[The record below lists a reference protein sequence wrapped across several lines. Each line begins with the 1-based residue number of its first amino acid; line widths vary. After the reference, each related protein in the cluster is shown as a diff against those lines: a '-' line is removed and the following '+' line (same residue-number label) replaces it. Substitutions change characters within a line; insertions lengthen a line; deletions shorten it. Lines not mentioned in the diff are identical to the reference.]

1 LKALASKR
9 NGVCAGVLLLS
20 MLVLVHPGADK
31 LRSRVIRS
39 ITVALGRQ
47 VDIGSVT
54 LRLLP
59 LPSFDLENVTVHED
73 PAFSAEPMVR
83 SQNVTAAVR
92 ISSLLRGRLEIAR
105 LSFSEP
111 SLNLVRTSDGH
122 WNLEEL
128 LERVAKSP
136 VAPTAKRRLET
147 RPAFP
152 YIEVKGARIN
162 MKLGQEKK
170 PYALSDADFSLWQDS
185 ENTWGV
191 RLRAQPFRSDS
202 NLTDT
207 GILRIEGSWQRAQRL
222 RNTPVQFKLEWDQA
236 QLGQAS
242 KFFWG
247 DDKGWRGAITISA
260 VLTGTPENL
269 LVDAE
274 SSIQDF
280 HRYDISANALR
291 LRGHCSGR
299 YRSTEQTISQLAC
312 HAPVGGGALNIVGSV
327 GASSGSRSYD
337 LRMSAENLPLQSLVE
352 FARRAKKNIPEDLIA
367 TGTVAAN
374 FTLQHALGF
383 RPVWRGEGE
392 TTSVRLHSK
401 LANADLA
408 LDNIPFT
415 ISSGRDREANN
426 IARQR
431 IDSFPPL
438 SEPHLE
444 IGPLNLAS
452 GGPIPT
458 AIRGEIF
465 RAGYDF
471 LLQGEGEIQELF
483 EAARIAGLPIS
494 HPAIAGPA
502 RVDLSIQGPWAGFAA
517 PLITGRVQL
526 HSLQASVRDLK
537 TPLEITSV
545 NLVLTPDDVEIQDLT
560 AAVVHST
567 WRGSV
572 SFPRRCEQPGTC
584 PVHFDLRANEISL
597 AEINRLLNP
606 GLRKRPWYGLFSSA
620 PSGSYL
626 ATLYAEGKLS
636 TSHLLFHH
644 LTADRVSADVE
655 LQRGKLRLSN
665 LRGEVLG
672 GKHTGEWKADFT
684 KRPPL
689 YSGSGTLNGI
699 MLEQLGENMHDGWI
713 AGTATATYAATA
725 SGWTAED
732 LFTSGSGSV
741 QAEVFDGLLPHLR
754 LAGESDPIHINH
766 FAGRLFFQD
775 GQFQLEQ
782 AKLQTSGSTY
792 QVSGTASLDRVLDLR
807 IMRDATSGFRV
818 TGTLEQPHVVVTT
831 SPATEAALKP

>member
-1 LKALASKR
+1 MKALASKR
-9 NGVCAGVLLLS
+9 NRVSAGVLLLS
-20 MLVLVHPGADK
+20 MLVLVHPGADQ

-39 ITVALGRQ
+39 ISVALGRQ

-59 LPSFDLENVTVHED
+59 LPSFDLENVTVHDD

-83 SQNVTAAVR
+83 SQNVTAALR

-122 WNLEEL
+122 WNLEDL

-136 VAPTAKRRLET
+136 VAPTAKRRLGT

-207 GILRIEGSWQRAQRL
+207 GIVRIEGLWQRAQRL
-222 RNTPVQFKLEWDQA
+222 RNTPVQFRIEWDQA

-242 KFFWG
+242 KFFLG
-247 DDKGWRGAITISA
+247 DDKGWRGAIAISA

-280 HRYDISANALR
+280 HRYDISANGLR
-291 LRGHCSGR
+291 LRGHCRGR

-312 HAPVGGGALNIVGSV
+312 HAPVGGGVITIGGSV

-367 TGTVAAN
+367 TGTVEAN
-374 FTLQHALGF
+374 FTLQHALGS

-392 TTSVRLHSK
+392 TTSVRLHTK

-408 LDNIPFT
+408 LHNIPFT
-415 ISSGRDREANN
+415 ISSGRDPEANN
-426 IARQR
+426 IARPG

-438 SEPHLE
+438 GEPHLE
-444 IGPLNLAS
+444 IGPLNLDS
-452 GGPIPT
+452 GRPIPT

-471 LLQGEGEIQELF
+471 LVQGEGEIQELF

-502 RVDLSIQGPWAGFAA
+502 RLDLSIQGPWAGFRA

-526 HSLQASVRDLK
+526 HSLQASVRDLR

-545 NLVLTPDDVEIQDLT
+545 NLVLTPDEVEIQDLT
-560 AAVVHST
+560 AAVVDST

-584 PVHFDLRANEISL
+584 PVKFDLRANEISL
-597 AEINRLLNP
+597 AEVNRLLNP

-620 PSGSYL
+620 ASGSYL

-636 TSHLLFHH
+636 TRHLLFHH
-644 LTADRVSADVE
+644 LTADRVSAEVE

-672 GKHTGEWKADFT
+672 GKHAGEWKADFT

-732 LFTSGSGSV
+732 LFSSGSGSV
-741 QAEVFDGLLPHLR
+741 QAQVFDGLLPHLR

-782 AKLQTSGSTY
+782 AKLQTSASTY

-831 SPATEAALKP
+831 TPATEAALKP

>member
-1 LKALASKR
+1 LKAWASKR
-9 NGVCAGVLLLS
+9 NGVSAGVLLLS

-39 ITVALGRQ
+39 VTVALGRQ

-59 LPSFDLENVTVHED
+59 LPSFDLQNVTVHED

-83 SQNVTAAVR
+83 SQDVTAALR

-111 SLNLVRTSDGH
+111 SLNLVRSNDGH
-122 WNLEEL
+122 WNLEDL

-152 YIEVKGARIN
+152 YIEVKSARIN
-162 MKLGQEKK
+162 VKLGQEKK

-191 RLRAQPFRSDS
+191 RLRAQPLRSDS
-202 NLTDT
+202 NLTDM
-207 GILRIEGSWQRAQRL
+207 GILRMEGSWQRAQSL
-222 RNTPVQFKLEWDQA
+222 RNTPVQFRIEWDQA
-236 QLGQAS
+236 QLGQAT
-242 KFFWG
+242 KFFLG
-247 DDKGWRGAITISA
+247 DDKGWRGALTISA
-260 VLTGTPENL
+260 VLTGTPANL
-269 LVDAE
+269 LVDAQ

-299 YRSTEQTISQLAC
+299 YRSTVQTISQLAC
-312 HAPVGGGALNIVGSV
+312 HAPVGGGAINIVGSV

-352 FARRAKKNIPEDLIA
+352 FARHAKKNIPEDLIA
-367 TGTVAAN
+367 TGTVDAD
-374 FTLQHALGF
+374 FTLAHALGF
-383 RPVWRGEGE
+383 RPVWQGGGE
-392 TTSVRLHSK
+392 TTSVRLQSK

-415 ISSGRDREANN
+415 ISSDRRPDANN
-426 IARQR
+426 IARQPT
-431 IDSFPPL
+431 DSFLPL
-438 SEPHLE
+438 TEPHLK
-444 IGPLNLAS
+444 IGPLHLDS
-452 GGPIPT
+452 GRPIST
-458 AIRGEIF
+458 ALRGEIF

-471 LLQGEGEIQELF
+471 LVQGEGEIQMLF

-526 HSLQASVRDLK
+526 HSLLASVRDLR

-545 NLVLTPDDVEIQDLT
+545 NLLLTPDDVQIQDLT
-560 AAVVHST
+560 AAIGHST

-572 SFPRRCEQPGTC
+572 SFPRRCEPPGTC

-597 AEINRLLNP
+597 AEVNRLLNP
-606 GLRKRPWYGLFSSA
+606 GLRKRPWYGFFSSA

-626 ATLYAEGKLS
+626 ATLYAQGKLS

-644 LTADRVSADVE
+644 LTADRVAADVE
-655 LQRGKLRLSN
+655 LQRGKLRLFN

-672 GKHTGEWKADFT
+672 GKHSGEWKADFT

-713 AGTATATYAATA
+713 AGTATATYGATA

-732 LFTSGSGSV
+732 LFTSGTGSA
-741 QAEVFDGLLPHLR
+741 QAEVFDGLLPHLT
-754 LAGESDPIHINH
+754 LAGENDPIHIHH
-766 FAGRLFFQD
+766 FAGRLLFQD

-818 TGTLEQPHVVVTT
+818 TGTLEQPHVVVSTT
-831 SPATEAALKP
+831 TQAALKP

>member
-1 LKALASKR
+1 LKVLAAKR
-9 NGVCAGVLLLS
+9 NRVSAGVLLLS
-20 MLVLVHPGADK
+20 MLVLVHPGTDK

-39 ITVALGRQ
+39 LTVALGRR

-59 LPSFDLENVTVHED
+59 LPSFDLENVTVYED

-83 SQNVTAAVR
+83 SQNVTAALR
-92 ISSLLRGRLEIAR
+92 LSSLLRGRLEIAR
-105 LSFSEP
+105 LSFSDP
-111 SLNLVRTSDGH
+111 SLNLVRTNDGH
-122 WNLEEL
+122 WNLEDL

-152 YIEVKGARIN
+152 YIEVKSARIN
-162 MKLGQEKK
+162 VKLGQEKK

-185 ENTWGV
+185 ENTWGL

-207 GILRIEGSWQRAQRL
+207 GTLRMEGSWQRAQSL
-222 RNTPVQFKLEWDQA
+222 RNTPLQFRIEWDQA
-236 QLGQAS
+236 QLGQAT
-242 KFFWG
+242 KFFLA

-269 LVDAE
+269 LVDAQ

-280 HRYDISANALR
+280 HRYDISAKALR

-299 YRSTEQTISQLAC
+299 YSSTKRTISQLAC
-312 HAPVGGGALNIVGSV
+312 HAPVGDGAVNIVGSV
-327 GASSGSRSYD
+327 GTGPGSRGYA
-337 LRMSAENLPLQSLVE
+337 LRISAENLPLQSLVE
-352 FARRAKKNIPEDLIA
+352 FARHAKKNIPEDLVA
-367 TGTVAAN
+367 SGTVDAN
-374 FTLQHALGF
+374 FTLAHALGF
-383 RPVWRGEGE
+383 RPVWEGQGE
-392 TTSVRLHSK
+392 TTSVRLQSK

-415 ISSGRDREANN
+415 ISSGRHPDANH

-431 IDSFPPL
+431 TDSLLPL
-438 SEPHLE
+438 TEPHLQ
-444 IGPLNLAS
+444 IGPLNLDS
-452 GGPIPT
+452 GRPIPT

-471 LLQGEGEIQELF
+471 LVQGEGEIQELF
-483 EAARIAGLPIS
+483 AAARIAGWPIS

-502 RVDLSIQGPWAGFAA
+502 RVDLSIQGPWAGFRA
-517 PLITGRVQL
+517 PVITGRLQL
-526 HSLQASVRDLK
+526 HSLQASVRDLR

-545 NLVLTPDDVEIQDLT
+545 NLLLTPDDVEIEDLT
-560 AAVVHST
+560 AAVAHST

-572 SFPRRCEQPGTC
+572 SFPRRCEPPGTC
-584 PVHFDLRANEISL
+584 PVHFDLRATEISL
-597 AEINRLLNP
+597 AEVNRLLNP
-606 GLRKRPWYGLFSSA
+606 GLLKRRWYGLFSSA

-644 LTADRVSADVE
+644 LTADRVSAEVE

-672 GKHTGEWKADFT
+672 GKHTGEWRADFN

-713 AGTATATYAATA
+713 AGTATATYGAKA
-725 SGWTAED
+725 SGWTTED

-741 QAEVFDGLLPHLR
+741 QVEVFDGLLPHLA
-754 LAGESDPIHINH
+754 LAGENDPLRINH
-766 FAGRLFFQD
+766 FAGRLLFQD

-782 AKLQTSGSTY
+782 AKLQTSGGTY

-818 TGTLEQPHVVVTT
+818 TGTLEQPHVVVSTT
-831 SPATEAALKP
+831 PATQAALKP